1 MIAAIIRWSL
11 NNRVFVLLA
20 LGFVVIAGLYA
31 LQRTPVDAIPDLSDV
46 QVIVK
51 TSYPGQA
58 PQVVQDQ
65 VTYPLETAMLAV
77 PGATVVR
84 GYSFFGA
91 SYVYVIFKDGTDLYW
106 ARSRVLEYLSQVA
119 GSLPADA
126 RPGLGPDATG
136 VGWVYQYALVD
147 KTGQHDL
154 AQLTGLQDWFLK
166 YQLQTVPGVAEVAT
180 VGGMVRQY
188 QVLVDPDKLRALGL
202 TLMQVKMAI
211 QNGNQETG
219 GAVVELAEAEYMV
232 RASGYLKSIKDLL
245 QVPLTTDMN
254 GTPVQLKDV
263 ADVRLGPQIRRGIGE
278 LNGQGE
284 VVGGVIVMRFG
295 ENAQTVIDGVKAR
308 LATLKGSLPQGVEVV
323 TTYDRSE
330 LIGKAVSSLRG
341 TLIEEFVVVALIC
354 FLFLFH
360 FRSALVAII
369 SLPVGILMAFIV
381 MHLQG
386 LNANIM
392 SLGGIAIAIG
402 AMVDGAIVM
411 IENLHKHMERE
422 PVTASNRW
430 RIVANA
436 TVEVGPPLFFALL
449 IITVSFLPIFTLSGQ
464 SGRMFSPLAFTKTYS
479 MAAAAILAITLIPV
493 LMGYFIRGKITPEH
507 RNPIN
512 RLLTATYRPVI
523 NQVVR
528 YPKLLLVGGI
538 VVILAGL
545 WPASQLG
552 SEFMPPLDEGDL
564 MYMPSAR
571 PGISAD
577 KARQVLQQTN
587 KLIMSVPEVKSTFG
601 KMGRAQTAT
610 DPAPLAMVE
619 TIIQFKP
626 ESEWRPGVTRAD
638 IRRELEQRVQMPGL
652 TNAWVMPIKT
662 RIDMLSTGIKT
673 PVGIK
678 VGGPDLAVIQKI
690 GKRLEEVLPQVQGTT
705 SVYAERVAG
714 GRYIKADIDRNRA
727 ARLGLNI
734 SDVQDVVR
742 TAIGGMNVTE
752 TIEGLERY
760 PVNLRYP
767 RDWRNSVA
775 SLRQLPIVTTRG
787 GHVTLGDVADVYIED
802 GPPMIKS
809 EAAQLTGWT
818 FIDIAGRDVGSYV
831 EAAQQLVA
839 AEVELP
845 AGYSLTWSGQYE
857 YIQKARQSLVVIV
870 PVTLVMIALLLYMAF
885 RSVAHTLII
894 LGTLPMALAGS
905 YWLLYLLDYNMSVAV
920 AVGFIALAGVT
931 TELGVVLMVYLN
943 QAVGQYVESCDKDGE
958 AVRFEGVRDAV
969 RDGALLRLRPISMTV
984 AAVVAGLLPVM
995 FGTGTG
1001 SEVMRRIAAPMVG
1014 GMLSALILTMLVIPA
1029 VYLLWEW
1036 RRLRRTGKASLRS
1049 IEPS

>member
-11 NNRVFVLLA
+11 SNRVFVLLA
-20 LGFVVIAGLYA
+20 LGFVVVAGWYT

-51 TSYPGQA
+51 TAYPGQA

-106 ARSRVLEYLSQVA
+106 ARSRVLEYISQVA

-136 VGWVYQYALVD
+136 VGWVYEYALVD
-147 KTGQHDL
+147 RTGQHDL
-154 AQLTGLQDWFLK
+154 AQLTSVQDWFLK
-166 YQLQTVPGVAEVAT
+166 FQLQTVPGVAEVAT

-188 QVLVDPDKLRALGL
+188 QVVVDPDKLRALGL
-202 TLMQVKMAI
+202 TLTQVKMAI
-211 QNGNQETG
+211 RNANQETG

-245 QVPLTTDMN
+245 QVPLKTDEN
-254 GTPVQLKDV
+254 GTAVQLKDV
-263 ADVRLGPQIRRGIGE
+263 ADVRLGPQIRRGISE

-284 VVGGVIVMRFG
+284 VVGGVIVMRYG
-295 ENAQTVIDGVKAR
+295 GNAQKVIDGVKSK
-308 LATLKGSLPQGVEVV
+308 LATLKSSLPPGVEVV
-323 TTYDRSE
+323 PTYDRSQ
-330 LIGKAVSSLRG
+330 LIGEAVGNLRG
-341 TLIEEFVVVALIC
+341 KLIEEFVVVALIC

-411 IENLHKHMERE
+411 IENLHKNMERE
-422 PVTASNRW
+422 PVTVSNRW

-449 IITVSFLPIFTLSGQ
+449 IITVSFLPIFTLTGQ
-464 SGRMFSPLAFTKTYS
+464 SGRMFAPLAFTKTYS
-479 MAAAAILAITLIPV
+479 MAAAAILAITVIPV
-493 LMGYFIRGKITPEH
+493 LMGYLIRGKITPEH
-507 RNPIN
+507 RNPVN
-512 RLLTATYRPVI
+512 RLLTAVYQPVI
-523 NQVVR
+523 NRVVR
-528 YPKLLLVGGI
+528 YPKLLLICGI

-577 KARQVLQQTN
+577 KARQVLQQTD
-587 KLIMSVPEVKSTFG
+587 KLIMSVPEVKSVFG
-601 KMGRAQTAT
+601 KAGRAQTAT
-610 DPAPLAMVE
+610 DPAPLAMIE

-626 ESEWRPGVTRAD
+626 KSQWRPGVTKAD
-638 IRRELEQRVQMPGL
+638 IRRELEQRVHLPGL

-690 GKRLEEVLPQVQGTT
+690 GERLEEVLPQVQGTT

-714 GRYIKADIDRNRA
+714 GRYIKIDIDRNRA

-767 RDWRNSVA
+767 RDWRSSVA
-775 SLRQLPIVTTRG
+775 SLRHLPIVTARG
-787 GHVTLGDVADVYIED
+787 GHVTLGDVANVHIED
-802 GPPMIKS
+802 GPPMIRS

-818 FIDIAGRDVGSYV
+818 YIDIAGRDVGSYV

-839 AEVELP
+839 AKVKLP

-857 YIQKARQSLVVIV
+857 YIQQARQSLVVIV
-870 PVTLVMIALLLYMAF
+870 PVTLVLIALLLYMAF
-885 RSVAHTLII
+885 RSIAQTLII

-905 YWLLYLLDYNMSVAV
+905 YWLLYLLGYNMSVAV

-931 TELGVVLMVYLN
+931 TELGVVLMIYLN
-943 QAVGQYVESCDKDGE
+943 QSVGRYLESCKKAGH
-958 AVRFEGVRDAV
+958 AARFEGVRDAV

-984 AAVVAGLLPVM
+984 AAVVVGLLPVM
-995 FGTGTG
+995 FGSGTG

-1014 GMLSALILTMLVIPA
+1014 GMLSALVLTMLVIPA
-1029 VYLLWEW
+1029 VYLLWE
-1036 RRLRRTGKASLRS
+1036 RQRLRQLGMTQ
-1049 IEPS
+1049 